1 MVHSNFLKILVLS
14 FPLCLGAL
22 SCAILPDRNG
32 LDRQACANSDWW
44 ELGRQDGTQGEPV
57 SKYDKRLSEC
67 GLEPEESREN
77 LYLNGRNAGLA
88 EYCQPSNGYEIG
100 RTGQFYFYVC
110 PVDTEVDFV
119 SRYRIGRRVY
129 QLEIANK
136 NLNRNIESL
145 LARISAMRASAV
157 QEKAQLRDQ
166 IRTMKNSRA
175 QNEKSLEELR
185 SSLGG

>member
-1 MVHSNFLKILVLS
+1 MVHKNFLNTLVLF
-14 FPLCLGAL
+14 FPLCLGGH
-22 SCAILPDRNG
+22 SCAVLTDRSG
-32 LDRQACANSDWW
+32 LDREACANSDWW

-57 SKYDKRLSEC
+57 DKYDKRLSEC
-67 GLEPEESREN
+67 RMGSDKSREN

-88 EYCQPSNGYEIG
+88 EYCQPSNGFEIG

-136 NLNRNIESL
+136 NLNKNIESL
-145 LARISAMRASAV
+145 LARISEMRASAV
-157 QEKAQLRDQ
+157 QERAQLREQ
-166 IRTMKNSRA
+166 IRAMKNSRA

-185 SSLGG
+185 SSIGG

>member
-1 MVHSNFLKILVLS
+1 MVRTNLLNILVLL
-14 FPLCLGAL
+14 FPLFLGGL
-22 SCAILPDRNG
+22 SCAILNDRNG
-32 LDRQACANSDWW
+32 LDREACANSDWW

-57 SKYDKRLSEC
+57 GKYDKRLSEC
-67 GLEPEESREN
+67 QMEPDKSREN

-88 EYCQPSNGYEIG
+88 EYCQPNNGFEIG

-119 SRYRIGRRVY
+119 SHYRIGRRVY

-136 NLNRNIESL
+136 NLNKNIESL
-145 LARISAMRASAV
+145 LARIREMRPSAV
-157 QEKAQLRDQ
+157 QQRAQLREQ
-166 IRTMKNSRA
+166 IRSMKNSRA

-185 SSLGG
+185 SSIGG

>member
-1 MVHSNFLKILVLS
+1 MVRKNFLKILALF
-14 FPLCLGAL
+14 FPLFLGGL
-22 SCAILPDRNG
+22 SCAILTDRNG
-32 LDRQACANSDWW
+32 LNREACANSDWW

-57 SKYDKRLSEC
+57 GKYDKRLSEC
-67 GLEPEESREN
+67 RIGPDKSREN

-119 SRYRIGRRVY
+119 SRYRIGRKVY

-136 NLNRNIESL
+136 NLNKNIESL
-145 LARISAMRASAV
+145 LARISEMRASAV
-157 QEKAQLRDQ
+157 QERTQLREQ
-166 IRTMKNSRA
+166 IRAMKNSRA
-175 QNEKSLEELR
+175 QNEKSLEVLR
-185 SSLGG
+185 SSIGG